1 MSSKLKLAV
10 FASHGGTDLQ
20 SIIDATVDQDYPA
33 EIVMMASNNKKSF
46 ALERA
51 QKVGIPTILWQIKK
65 FDDENAYANFML
77 DKLREYKVDFIC
89 LAGYMKLIPVE
100 IVKQYAIIN
109 IHPAMLP
116 KYGGKGMYGLHVH
129 QAVIEAG
136 EQKTGVTVHQV
147 DEIYDHGKILS
158 QEEVDVLPTDTPETL
173 QKRVLEVEHRLYP
186 DTIAR
191 IARGE
196 IKLND

>member
-1 MSSKLKLAV
+1 MSSKLKLAI
-10 FASHGGTDLQ
+10 FASHSGTDLQ
-20 SIIDATVDQDYPA
+20 SIIDATISPDYPA
-33 EIVMMASNNKKSF
+33 EIMVMASNNKKSF

-51 QKVGIPTILWQIKK
+51 QKASIPTILWQLKQ
-65 FDDENAYANFML
+65 FEDEKAYTEFML
-77 DKLREYKVDFIC
+77 NKLREYKVDIIC

-100 IVKQYAIIN
+100 IVRDFPIIN
-109 IHPAMLP
+109 VHPAMLP

-129 QAVIEAG
+129 KVVIEAG
-136 EQKTGVTVHQV
+136 EKKTGVTVHQA
-147 DEIYDHGKILS
+147 DEIYDHGKILA
-158 QEEVDVLPTDTPETL
+158 QEEVDVLPDDTPESL
-173 QKRVLEVEHRLYP
+173 QKRVLEIEHKLYP